1 MPEGIGYG
9 NAAKM
14 SAKSKKRKS
23 TDEYIDEQLKRAEAK
38 KKKAETKKKKAKTK
52 RTSDVE
58 KKLRDAGLTEEEIK
72 RLRGK

>member
-38 KKKAETKKKKAKTK
+38 KKKAKTK